1 MGEYLMKNNGVQLKG
16 KCVGFFVFLF
26 FKFKAVQHWNELCTV
41 SGYYITINVQAKFD
55 LSP

>member
-1 MGEYLMKNNGVQLKG
+1 MKNNGVQLKG